1 MFWDYES
8 YPHWFRDQNYISN
21 LAFTEVEN
29 LLKLRTLLVK
39 TVDKIADP
47 DNNDKSIIR
56 ELFEIK

>member
-8 YPHWFRDQNYISN
+8 YPHWLRDQNDISN
-21 LAFTEVEN
+21 LALTKVDN
-29 LLKLRTLLVK
+29 LLKLRTILVK

>member
-8 YPHWFRDQNYISN
+8 YPHWFRDQNDVSN
-21 LAFTEVEN
+21 LAFTEVDN